1 MKRERER
8 ERDEWTGK
16 GKVRSQVKV
25 IHCCN
30 VGKTK
35 IMNKKMIKAA
45 MIMMMRMV
53 MVVVVVVDGYCGPIT
68 RSTI

>member
-1 MKRERER
+1 M
-8 ERDEWTGK
+8 
-16 GKVRSQVKV
+16 RSQVKV